1 MLITSKNTK
10 SSLVRAVLASS
21 VLVAS
26 MGYMTTAGATINVGG
41 ANSTTTA
48 LAGDEGLTG
57 YNFDQAGAYKLT
69 VNITNQTIGKIGAT
83 TDSITSAVVQ
93 DNTLEFADGKGIIT
107 LSGGIT
113 GDAPLAANKQLL
125 SVKFLNTGDNAV
137 NIGDVVKVRSLV
149 DVNTNG
155 LVNFA
160 KDVEIT
166 AAAGATVLATGGTTE
181 IGGNFKQVGGGQPV
195 NIVGGTVNFKGFV
208 ATGDAFNL
216 NGGTVKFTGS
226 AGVETIGAALVIG
239 AAGSTVVMQGP
250 LTQKITADT
259 NFGANNPIL
268 TFDLQNSGKAGNI
281 AVTGNATVA
290 VGNKLNIINVNPAFY
305 PANAAT
311 VSQLI
316 TSTGGGGVIVV
327 PTLGTMPVDNLF
339 VKYAVAATANT
350 SLDLTVTR
358 TAPTGLDSNIAG
370 AAGVFAGLDNVK
382 APGQTELLSL
392 ADNLMDL
399 GSTAAIAEA
408 LQEIA
413 PLVDGGAVA
422 SVLGNQNTTF
432 DLFSQRAAELRA
444 GLGNNK
450 TGYSAGHMNDKGHG
464 TWVKV
469 FGSHADQNKRNGI
482 QGYRA
487 ETWGMAL
494 GADMMITE
502 KSLVGISGSWA
513 SADVNHDSN
522 GGGTDVK
529 SYQASLYGSWNI
541 KTPLYMNWM
550 ASVAKNKYDTTRNTI
565 VGNFKQ
571 TTIAD
576 FDGMQY
582 GARAEL
588 GYVYG
593 QEAFHVTPSLA
604 LTYSHLDFDEYR
616 EKGTSTANQVIAYD
630 DVNALLAGAG
640 VKFSYDYDM
649 KKSLVVPEVHA
660 NIAYDV
666 IGDEQKA
673 NARFVQFGP
682 TYETSGASAVRA
694 NYNAGASLTTYGD
707 SGLGLSLSYDYNWK
721 RSYHAHAGFIKVRY
735 EW

>member
-1 MLITSKNTK
+1 M
-10 SSLVRAVLASS
+10 
-21 VLVAS
+21 
-26 MGYMTTAGATINVGG
+26 
-41 ANSTTTA
+41 
-48 LAGDEGLTG
+48 
-57 YNFDQAGAYKLT
+57 
-69 VNITNQTIGKIGAT
+69 
-83 TDSITSAVVQ
+83 
-93 DNTLEFADGKGIIT
+93 
-107 LSGGIT
+107 
-113 GDAPLAANKQLL
+113 
-125 SVKFLNTGDNAV
+125 
-137 NIGDVVKVRSLV
+137 
-149 DVNTNG
+149 
-155 LVNFA
+155 
-160 KDVEIT
+160 
-166 AAAGATVLATGGTTE
+166 
-181 IGGNFKQVGGGQPV
+181 
-195 NIVGGTVNFKGFV
+195 
-208 ATGDAFNL
+208 
-216 NGGTVKFTGS
+216 
-226 AGVETIGAALVIG
+226 
-239 AAGSTVVMQGP
+239 
-250 LTQKITADT
+250 
-259 NFGANNPIL
+259 
-268 TFDLQNSGKAGNI
+268 
-281 AVTGNATVA
+281 
-290 VGNKLNIINVNPAFY
+290 
-305 PANAAT
+305 
-311 VSQLI
+311 
-316 TSTGGGGVIVV
+316 
-327 PTLGTMPVDNLF
+327 
-339 VKYAVAATANT
+339 
-350 SLDLTVTR
+350 
-358 TAPTGLDSNIAG
+358 
-370 AAGVFAGLDNVK
+370 
-382 APGQTELLSL
+382 
-392 ADNLMDL
+392 
-399 GSTAAIAEA
+399 
-408 LQEIA
+408 
-413 PLVDGGAVA
+413 
-422 SVLGNQNTTF
+422 
-432 DLFSQRAAELRA
+432 RA